1 MFIAIAS
8 SSLPLLPTRQAEQP
22 DIIPLS
28 GLSLWCWD
36 LCLDEHFSWKSPS
49 PAVTQR
55 MRGHLECH
63 RGVAVWSQPCQQH
76 GCKVKP
82 PIFPL
87 ALPRRLFSINQPP
100 SFPTPLDSGEALQT
114 NRWTWRSS
122 SDQPLDL
129 EKLFRLFLGPGEAL
143 QTNPWTSPCF
153 LQQPPGTSLPANG
166 SHARKELPSPSR
178 SPRTWL
184 MGSISFSQ
192 EVQDATR
199 ARVSPLLSSHHKRS
213 VCPVGKSRPKTR
225 W

>member
-114 NRWTWRSS
+114 N
-122 SDQPLDL
+122 
-129 EKLFRLFLGPGEAL
+129 
-143 QTNPWTSPCF
+143 PWTSPCF